1 MDTETY
7 PVSAQALE
15 TTSVCEIP
23 FERLDEL
30 SEQLPQLRR
39 QLMRLMS
46 REIRDDQQMM
56 LLLSKKTADERIA
69 TFLVNLS
76 ARFRAR
82 GFSAQQ
88 FRLAMS
94 RNEIGNYLGLA
105 VETVSRVFTRFQQNG
120 LISAEGKEV
129 HILDSIEPAPSPAA
143 SWKAEAPANRQRA
156 RLSAG
161 PLYDGP
167 RKTPSPGSSMI
178 FDEFTLKSQI
188 RAVPDFP
195 KPGVVFRDIT
205 PLFQSPRALRMTVD
219 SFVQRYIEAD
229 FSHIGAMDAR
239 GFLIGS
245 AVAYALNKPLV
256 LFRKQGKL
264 PADVLA
270 EGYQTEYG
278 EAFLEVHADSLCEGD
293 SVLIFDDLIATGGT
307 LLAAASLVRR
317 LGARVFEAA
326 AIIDLPE
333 LGGSTR
339 LQDAGISTF
348 SLTAFAL
355 DER

>member
-1 MDTETY
+1 
-7 PVSAQALE
+7 
-15 TTSVCEIP
+15 
-23 FERLDEL
+23 
-30 SEQLPQLRR
+30 
-39 QLMRLMS
+39 
-46 REIRDDQQMM
+46 
-56 LLLSKKTADERIA
+56 
-69 TFLVNLS
+69 
-76 ARFRAR
+76 
-82 GFSAQQ
+82 
-88 FRLAMS
+88 
-94 RNEIGNYLGLA
+94 
-105 VETVSRVFTRFQQNG
+105 
-120 LISAEGKEV
+120 
-129 HILDSIEPAPSPAA
+129 
-143 SWKAEAPANRQRA
+143 
-156 RLSAG
+156 
-161 PLYDGP
+161 
-167 RKTPSPGSSMI
+167 
-178 FDEFTLKSQI
+178 
-188 RAVPDFP
+188 
-195 KPGVVFRDIT
+195 
-205 PLFQSPRALRMTVD
+205 MTVD

>member
-1 MDTETY
+1 
-7 PVSAQALE
+7 
-15 TTSVCEIP
+15 
-23 FERLDEL
+23 
-30 SEQLPQLRR
+30 
-39 QLMRLMS
+39 
-46 REIRDDQQMM
+46 
-56 LLLSKKTADERIA
+56 
-69 TFLVNLS
+69 
-76 ARFRAR
+76 
-82 GFSAQQ
+82 
-88 FRLAMS
+88 
-94 RNEIGNYLGLA
+94 
-105 VETVSRVFTRFQQNG
+105 
-120 LISAEGKEV
+120 
-129 HILDSIEPAPSPAA
+129 
-143 SWKAEAPANRQRA
+143 
-156 RLSAG
+156 
-161 PLYDGP
+161 
-167 RKTPSPGSSMI
+167 MI

-317 LGARVFEAA
+317 LGARVFEGRG
-326 AIIDLPE
+326 DHRPT
-333 LGGSTR
+333 GTR
-339 LQDAGISTF
+339 RLHSPAGRRHLHLQSHRVRSRRALIRRGAPWRP
-348 SLTAFAL
+348 AFAPCAPSSVWSS
-355 DER
+355 RPGH

>member
-1 MDTETY
+1 
-7 PVSAQALE
+7 
-15 TTSVCEIP
+15 
-23 FERLDEL
+23 
-30 SEQLPQLRR
+30 
-39 QLMRLMS
+39 
-46 REIRDDQQMM
+46 
-56 LLLSKKTADERIA
+56 
-69 TFLVNLS
+69 
-76 ARFRAR
+76 
-82 GFSAQQ
+82 
-88 FRLAMS
+88 
-94 RNEIGNYLGLA
+94 
-105 VETVSRVFTRFQQNG
+105 
-120 LISAEGKEV
+120 
-129 HILDSIEPAPSPAA
+129 
-143 SWKAEAPANRQRA
+143 
-156 RLSAG
+156 
-161 PLYDGP
+161 
-167 RKTPSPGSSMI
+167 MI

-205 PLFQSPRALRMTVD
+205 PLFQSPRARMTVD

>member
-1 MDTETY
+1 
-7 PVSAQALE
+7 
-15 TTSVCEIP
+15 
-23 FERLDEL
+23 
-30 SEQLPQLRR
+30 
-39 QLMRLMS
+39 
-46 REIRDDQQMM
+46 
-56 LLLSKKTADERIA
+56 
-69 TFLVNLS
+69 
-76 ARFRAR
+76 
-82 GFSAQQ
+82 
-88 FRLAMS
+88 
-94 RNEIGNYLGLA
+94 
-105 VETVSRVFTRFQQNG
+105 
-120 LISAEGKEV
+120 
-129 HILDSIEPAPSPAA
+129 
-143 SWKAEAPANRQRA
+143 
-156 RLSAG
+156 
-161 PLYDGP
+161 
-167 RKTPSPGSSMI
+167 MI

-239 GFLIGS
+239 GFLI
-245 AVAYALNKPLV
+245 VAYALNKPLV